1 MATPVRSE
9 LQILLGETYR
19 GPSLL
24 KVGGRIVQKSSRR
37 QSGHGTYEDL
47 FRMQCVLGHDDLGS
61 PSMHLYANGLLYCYG
76 CGNGGDIVSFAAIVN
91 QLHSS
96 RAILRF
102 FAAVQF
108 SRFAPY
114 PTQV

>member
-19 GPSLL
+19 PPSLL

-37 QSGHGTYEDL
+37 QSGRGTYEEL